1 MNHPHPNPLPQAGEG
16 ENSRTIVFSHAN
28 GFPAATYRQLF
39 AHWRNAGW
47 RVVAMPKFGHDP
59 RFPVTSNWPH
69 LRDELLHFIDAQGA
83 APAYL
88 VGHSLGGYLSLLA
101 ASRRPEVAR
110 GIVLLDSPVL
120 PNWMGRTVQF
130 FKASGIGERF
140 SPGHVSKRRREQWP
154 SVDSARAHF
163 AGKPVFARWAPGV
176 LDDYLDCGLQPAP
189 GDASDLQLSFSR
201 RIETTIYNTLPHH
214 LARLLRTHPP
224 HCPVAFIAGTRSDEM
239 RRVGFGEVK
248 RITHSRVTMLEGSH
262 LFPMEQPRATADAV
276 LQWLARFGA
285 ARAGHPPG

>member
-1 MNHPHPNPLPQAGEG
+1 MSPPSRPEPP
-16 ENSRTIVFSHAN
+16 RTIVFSHAN

-39 AHWRNAGW
+39 EHWRSAGW
-47 RVVAMPKFGHDP
+47 RVVALPKFGHDP
-59 RFPVTSNWPH
+59 RFAVTSNWPH

-140 SPGHVSKRRREQWP
+140 SPGHVSKRRREHWP
-154 SVDSARAHF
+154 SVDAARAHF
-163 AGKPVFARWAPGV
+163 AAKPVFARWAEGV
-176 LDDYLDCGLQPAP
+176 LDDYLACGLETAL
-189 GDASDLQLSFSR
+189 GDASAQQLSFSR
-201 RIETTIYNTLPHH
+201 RVETSIYNTLPHH
-214 LARLLRTHPP
+214 LARLLRTHPLR
-224 HCPVAFIAGTRSDEM
+224 CPVAFVAGTRSEEM
-239 RRVGFGEVK
+239 RRVGYSEVK
-248 RITHSRVTMLEGSH
+248 RIARLRITMLDGGH
-262 LFPMEQPRATADAV
+262 LFPMEQPQATANAV
-276 LQWLARFGA
+276 LHWLNRFDA
-285 ARAGHPPG
+285 ARAGRGQVEGLKAIE